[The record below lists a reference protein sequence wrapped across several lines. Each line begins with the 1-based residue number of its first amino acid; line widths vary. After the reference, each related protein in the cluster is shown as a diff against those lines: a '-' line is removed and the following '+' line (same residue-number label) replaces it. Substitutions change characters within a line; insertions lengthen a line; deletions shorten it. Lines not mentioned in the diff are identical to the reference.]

1 MSMGAVQHP
10 ECERARLW
18 VSLGLDGELSE
29 IEQVSLRAHI
39 GRCAACAAFEGD
51 VGALTVEL
59 RNAPLVPLATAGA
72 GDLAIPVS
80 LPRRRSTAVR
90 VLQIS
95 AAAAAVVLAAGLGS
109 LAGSLSSRGKP
120 TATTVARTASGNLGA
135 RLDRGVVAMAPAQ
148 KLPASR
154 IRPTVAI

>member
-1 MSMGAVQHP
+1 M
-10 ECERARLW
+10 
-18 VSLGLDGELSE
+18 
-29 IEQVSLRAHI
+29 
-39 GRCAACAAFEGD
+39 
-51 VGALTVEL
+51 GALTVEL
-59 RNAPLVPLATAGA
+59 RAAPLVSLATADA
-72 GDLAIPVS
+72 GGPAAPVT
-80 LPRRRSTAVR
+80 LPRRRSPAVR

-109 LAGSLSSRGKP
+109 LAGSLSSGGSP
-120 TATTVARTASGNLGA
+120 TATTVARTAGGNLGA

>member
-1 MSMGAVQHP
+1 MGAVQNP

-18 VSLGLDGELSE
+18 VSLALDGELSE
-29 IEQVSLRAHI
+29 IERVSLRAHV

-51 VGALTVEL
+51 AGALTLEL
-59 RNAPLVPLATAGA
+59 RNAPLVSPATADA
-72 GDLAIPVS
+72 GGPASPIA
-80 LPRRRSTAVR
+80 LPRRRSTAAR
-90 VLQIS
+90 VFQVG
-95 AAAAAVVLAAGLGS
+95 AAAAAIVLAAGLGS
-109 LAGSLSSRGKP
+109 LAGSLSPAGTP

-154 IRPTVAI
+154 IRPTIAL

>member
-1 MSMGAVQHP
+1 MGAVQHP

-18 VSLGLDGELSE
+18 VSLSLDGELSE
-29 IEQVSLRAHI
+29 IERVSLRAHV

-59 RNAPLVPLATAGA
+59 RNAPLVSPARVDADGP
-72 GDLAIPVS
+72 AIPVA
-80 LPRRRSTAVR
+80 LPRRRSTAMR
-90 VLQIS
+90 VLQVG

-109 LAGSLSSRGKP
+109 LAGSLSSGGTP
-120 TATTVARTASGNLGA
+120 TATTVARTAGGNLGA
-135 RLDRGVVAMAPAQ
+135 RVDRGIVAMVPAQ

-154 IRPTVAI
+154 IRPSVAL

>member
-1 MSMGAVQHP
+1 
-10 ECERARLW
+10 LW
-18 VSLGLDGELSE
+18 VSLALDGELSE
-29 IEQVSLRAHI
+29 IERVSLRAHV

-51 VGALTVEL
+51 MGALTMEL
-59 RNAPLVPLATAGA
+59 RGAPLVSLATADA
-72 GDLAIPVS
+72 GGLAAPVT

-109 LAGSLSSRGKP
+109 LAGSLSSGGAP
-120 TATTVARTASGNLGA
+120 TATTVARTAGGNLGA
-135 RLDRGVVAMAPAQ
+135 QLDRGIVAMAPAQ

-154 IRPTVAI
+154 IRPSVAL

>member
-1 MSMGAVQHP
+1 MGAVQHP

-18 VSLGLDGELSE
+18 VSLSLDGELSE
-29 IEQVSLRAHI
+29 IEQVSLRAHV
-39 GRCAACAAFEGD
+39 GRCAACAAFEHD
-51 VGALTVEL
+51 VDALTVEL
-59 RNAPLVPLATAGA
+59 RNAPLVPPATAVTGGRA
-72 GDLAIPVS
+72 VPIA
-80 LPRRRSTAVR
+80 LPRRRSTAMR

-109 LAGSLSSRGKP
+109 LAGSLSSGGTP
-120 TATTVARTASGNLGA
+120 TATTVARTAGGNLGA
-135 RLDRGVVAMAPAQ
+135 RIDRGIVAMAPAQ

>member
-1 MSMGAVQHP
+1 
-10 ECERARLW
+10 LW
-18 VSLGLDGELSE
+18 VSLALDGELSE
-29 IEQVSLRAHI
+29 IERVLLRAHV

-59 RNAPLVPLATAGA
+59 RNARRERPAT
-72 GDLAIPVS
+72 PVA

-109 LAGSLSSRGKP
+109 LAGSLSSGGTP
-120 TATTVARTASGNLGA
+120 TATTVARAAGGNLGA

-148 KLPASR
+148 ELPAAR

>member
-1 MSMGAVQHP
+1 MGAVQHP

-18 VSLGLDGELSE
+18 VSLSLDGELSE
-29 IEQVSLRAHI
+29 IERVSLRAHV

-51 VGALTVEL
+51 VGALTLEL
-59 RNAPLVPLATAGA
+59 RSAPPVSPATADVGGFA
-72 GDLAIPVS
+72 TPVA

-109 LAGSLSSRGKP
+109 LAGSLSSGGGAP
-120 TATTVARTASGNLGA
+120 TATTVQRSAGGNLGA
-135 RLDRGVVAMAPAQ
+135 RIDRGIVAMAPAQ

-154 IRPTVAI
+154 IRPSVAL